1 VSAASPAHEEADNR
15 PGLGDEWWPTV
26 RLAVPAVLAE
36 LGWMAM
42 GTVDTLMVGRLGK
55 EAIGAVGLGSVLF
68 LVPAIFAIGVL
79 WGLDTLVAQA
89 FGGGR
94 TDECHAWL
102 VQGTYLSVLLGV
114 PLTASL
120 WWGVLPALPAAGVNP
135 DVLGLVVPYLRD
147 LAWSLPP
154 LLLYTTFRRYLQA
167 LGRATAVAIAL
178 VTANLVNLFGNW
190 VFVYGHLGAPALGV
204 RGSAWSTVGAR
215 IYLAVFL
222 LAAILLAERRNRT
235 GLADTGMK
243 AQPARLRQ
251 LLALG
256 VPAALQLTLEVG
268 VFAAATALIGRLDA
282 ASLAAHQIALTAA
295 SITFMV
301 PMGVS
306 GAGAVRVGQAVG
318 RGDSRSAAEAG
329 WAALALGAGFM
340 ILAGLSFVAV
350 PRSIIAPFTR
360 DAAVVAI
367 GVSLLRV
374 AAAFQL
380 FDGIQVV
387 ATGVLRG
394 LGDTRTPMLCNLF
407 GHWGLGLPLAYGL
420 CFLAGMGVVGVWI
433 GLSAG
438 LIAVGAVLLTV
449 WMRRVR
455 RLRAS

>member
-1 VSAASPAHEEADNR
+1 MAHANRENTEEENR
-15 PGLGDEWWPTV
+15 PGLGDEWGPTV
-26 RLAVPAVLAE
+26 RLAIPAVMAE

-42 GTVDTLMVGRLGK
+42 GTVDTLMVGRLGP

-79 WGLDTLVAQA
+79 FGLDTLVSQA
-89 FGGGR
+89 FGAGR
-94 TDECHAWL
+94 VDECHTWL
-102 VQGTYLSVLLGV
+102 VQAVHLSLLLTVPLSV
-114 PLTASL
+114 AL
-120 WWGVLPALPAAGVNP
+120 WWGLLPLLTTAGVTP
-135 DVLGLVVPYLRD
+135 AVLKLAAPYLHD
-147 LAWSLPP
+147 LTWSLTP

-167 LGRATAVAIAL
+167 MGRATAVAIAL
-178 VTANLVNLFGNW
+178 VTANLVNLAGNW
-190 VFVYGHLGAPALGV
+190 VFVFGHLGAPALGV
-204 RGSAWSTVGAR
+204 RGSAWSTVVAR
-215 IYLAVFL
+215 VYMALFL
-222 LAAILLAERRNRT
+222 LVAIVLAERRTGT
-235 GLADTGMK
+235 GLADAGLRLH
-243 AQPARLRQ
+243 AARLRQ

-282 ASLAAHQIALTAA
+282 GSLAAHQIALTAA

-306 GAGAVRVGQAVG
+306 AAGAVRVGQAVG
-318 RGDSRSAAEAG
+318 RGDPRAAAEAG

-340 ILAGLSFVAV
+340 ALAGLTFVAA
-350 PRSIIAPFTR
+350 PRSIIRPFTH
-360 DAAVVAI
+360 DAAVIAV

-394 LGDTRTPMLCNLF
+394 LGDTRTPMLCNLA
-407 GHWGLGLPLAYGL
+407 GHWGLGLPLAYAL
-420 CFLAGMGVVGVWI
+420 CFIAGMGVVGVWI
-433 GLSAG
+433 GLSSG
-438 LIAVGAVLLTV
+438 LIAVGLVLLAV